1 MDTTI
6 DTRVLK
12 QISSHHRRLGA
23 KNWLKGLPYE
33 RCAELS
39 WIVRHL
45 EPQFQKPLRYLDIG
59 SGESPLPT
67 FLHAHSQ
74 WDITCL
80 DKCPWVRKQK
90 RFLKTIGSGDAE
102 SARRFRII
110 EQDLLKADLPDES
123 FDVITSVSVIEHFEG
138 ESDSAAMKACG
149 RLLRPGGHLVL
160 TTLVNDSFFAEF
172 YLKQPV
178 YGEAFAGSPVF
189 YQRHY
194 DLKSVRERIVEPSG
208 LVENERIYFGDY
220 GFQCFER
227 VLQWKKPL
235 RAFYAW
241 STPWLAS
248 RYLSYRPYPISR
260 KDMRMNTAS
269 GVIVVLSNPV
279 DRSPMFAAR

>member
-1 MDTTI
+1 MPSHI
-6 DTRVLK
+6 DAGALK
-12 QISSHHRRLGA
+12 RISTHYRKLSM
-23 KNWLKGLPYE
+23 KNWFKGLPYE

-39 WIVRHL
+39 WIIRHL
-45 EPQFQKPLRYLDIG
+45 EPRFQKQLRYLDIG
-59 SGESPLPT
+59 TGESPLPT
-67 FLHAHSQ
+67 FLYANSR

-80 DKCPWVRKQK
+80 DKCPWVRNQN
-90 RFLKTIGSGDAE
+90 RFLKTIDAGE
-102 SARRFRII
+102 APAKRFRIV
-110 EQDLLKADLPDES
+110 EQDLLKADFPDES

-138 ESDSAAMKACG
+138 ASDSAAMKACG
-149 RLLRPGGHLVL
+149 RLLRPGGTLVL
-160 TTLVNDSFFAEF
+160 TTLVNDSFFTEF

-208 LVENERIYFGDY
+208 LVEKERVYFGDY
-220 GFQCFER
+220 GFQCFEK

-248 RYLSYRPYPISR
+248 RFMSYRPYPISR
-260 KDMRMNTAS
+260 KDMRMNTSS

-279 DRSPMFAAR
+279 